1 MNRKRSSEGQAPL
14 AHLGQGGNISKEF
27 MWPGRSRG
35 SLTPL
40 VKPKGGGGRYSRR
53 ATPSRVVGQDRM
65 GSIRRADTSSPRS
78 QLPTPLPPRLRW
90 V

>member
-40 VKPKGGGGRYSRR
+40 VKTERGWRALQPKGNALQGSG
-53 ATPSRVVGQDRM
+53 AGQD
-65 GSIRRADTSSPRS
+65 GKYQAC
-78 QLPTPLPPRLRW
+78 
-90 V
+90 